1 VRSGLE
7 GHPIDNSRRRP
18 RDQWRITLDSAL
30 EHPIEVVVSPPEG
43 DPPFPIEAIAIED
56 DTYFVL
62 GADPEFQPSSEHPIR
77 VHTAALEVE
86 PAAPGSVV
94 VRPGQ
99 PLELL
104 AVVHDL
110 ARDPTW
116 QEEWVDQALV
126 ELLGETERRGI
137 ATLGLPIL
145 GSLHGAMTAAAFV
158 RGLEKAI
165 AGVGPTSLRR
175 LWLRVPEQGEAE
187 LREVLRSRQAS
198 AAEP

>member
-1 VRSGLE
+1 VRAVDS
-7 GHPIDNSRRRP
+7 SRRRP
-18 RDQWRITLDSAL
+18 RDRWRLTLGSAR
-30 EHPIEVVVSPPEG
+30 EHPIEVVVSPAEG

-77 VHTAALEVE
+77 VHTAALEAK

-94 VRPGQ
+94 VRQGR

-116 QEEWVDQALV
+116 QEEWVDRALV
-126 ELLGETERRGI
+126 EILCETRRRRI
-137 ATLGLPIL
+137 AALGLPIL
-145 GSLHGAMTAAAFV
+145 GSLHGAMTAAGFV

-165 AGVGPTSLRR
+165 AGVNPTSLQR
-175 LWLRVPEQGEAE
+175 LWLIVPAEGEAE
-187 LREVLRSRQAS
+187 VRELLRSRGAG
-198 AAEP
+198 AAER